1 MLNPRVVQFRT
12 LDFLDIVKAMEEMG
26 SEVVGRPAKI
36 VGPLQLTCKGSGN
49 RLVFED
55 GVVLKK
61 ARFDFLGDGGEIS
74 IGQKTIHFG
83 ALIVGEKCKIEI
95 GKRVRMNAA
104 TRIHA
109 VEETSIRIGHR
120 CLLSDVRIR
129 TSDMHSIMDIGSGAR
144 INPAADVIIEDSVWI
159 AEDVRIYKGV
169 RIGRGSVVGARSTV
183 TRNLPRRCLCVGSPA
198 KAVKKEI
205 SWDVRRL

>member
-1 MLNPRVVQFRT
+1 MLKPRIVQFRT
-12 LDFLDIVKAMEEMG
+12 LDFLDVVKAMEEMG
-26 SEVVGRPAKI
+26 NEVVGHPAKI
-36 VGPLQLTCKGSGN
+36 VGPLQLTSKGTGN
-49 RLVFED
+49 RLVIED

-74 IGQKTIHFG
+74 IGRKTVHFG

-95 GKRVRMNAA
+95 GKGVRMNAA

-109 VEETSIRIGHR
+109 VEETSIRIGHK

-129 TSDMHSIMDIGSGAR
+129 TSDMHSIIDVSLGIR
-144 INPAADVIIEDSVWI
+144 INPAADVVIEDNVWI

-169 RIGRGSVVGARSTV
+169 RIGQGSVVGARSTV
-183 TRNLPRRCLCVGSPA
+183 TRNLPQRSLCVGSPA
-198 KAVKKEI
+198 RAVKKEI
-205 SWDVRRL
+205 SWDGRRL